1 MIKNIVILVI
11 NFFDFFYKNK
21 IINFL
26 KKKKINI
33 EYFIDVGAHHGE
45 TIELFSRNFK
55 IKKIYAFEPSPIN
68 FKNLKK
74 KYQNKKIFFDL
85 KLENFALGN
94 SNKNIE
100 FYQLNESSSS
110 TAKKLNFESNYLLR
124 KLKLLNLNQKN
135 YLQSFNV
142 KQIKLSKYYT
152 DKNINKVDFLK
163 IDTEGS
169 EFEILRGLDEKI
181 KGVNY
186 IFFEHH
192 YDDMI
197 KKDYKFS
204 DINQL
209 LRKNNFKLIF
219 KSKMPFRRTFEYIFK
234 NLSID

>member
-1 MIKNIVILVI
+1 MIKNIVILII
-11 NFFDFFYKNK
+11 NFFDYFYKKK

-26 KKKKINI
+26 KEKKINI
-33 EYFIDVGAHHGE
+33 EYFVDVGAHHGE
-45 TIELFSRNFK
+45 TMELFSRNFK
-55 IKKIYAFEPSPIN
+55 IKKIYAFEPSPVN
-68 FKNLKK
+68 FKKLKK
-74 KYQNKKIFFDL
+74 KYQNKKISFDL
-85 KLENFALGN
+85 KIENFALGN

-110 TAKKLNFESNYLLR
+110 TAKKLNFESKYLIR
-124 KLKLLNLNQKN
+124 KLKFLNINQKN
-135 YLQSFNV
+135 YFQSFTV
-142 KQIKLSKYYT
+142 KQIKLANYYT
-152 DKNINKVDFLK
+152 DKNITKVDFLK

-181 KGVNY
+181 RGVNY

-209 LRKNNFKLIF
+209 LRKSNFKLIF
-219 KSKMPFRRTFEYIFK
+219 KSKMPFRRTFEYIFE
-234 NLSID
+234 NLSIN